1 MEGKYKVE
9 EFESDF
15 LGNLENFK
23 KYLNEKASQGWHCI
37 SVTTITGLGWT
48 LSVVW
53 ETSDALL
60 AEKKDD
66 VPSQDESVK
75 NNINICEK
83 KVLENN
89 SDNEEEGSSWKQFT
103 TKNGNI
109 SWKYVLWVV
118 FMFLL
123 FHAFFEMLRQIP
135 V

>member
-15 LGNLENFK
+15 LGNLENLK
-23 KYLNEKASQGWHCI
+23 KYLNEKASQGWSCI
-37 SVTTITGLGWT
+37 SVTTITSLGWT

-53 ETSDALL
+53 ETPDALP

-66 VPSQDESVK
+66 IFGRDEPVK
-75 NNINICEK
+75 NNTDICEK

-89 SDNEEEGSSWKQFT
+89 SDNEKEGSSMKQFT
-103 TKNGNI
+103 TKNSNI

-118 FMFLL
+118 LMFLL